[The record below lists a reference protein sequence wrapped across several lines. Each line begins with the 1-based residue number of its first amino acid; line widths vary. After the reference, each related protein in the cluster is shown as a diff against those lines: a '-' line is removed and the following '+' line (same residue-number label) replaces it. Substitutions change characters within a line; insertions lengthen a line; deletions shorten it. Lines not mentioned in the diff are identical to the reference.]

1 MEREIIVEDKKNNS
15 YKLILKVELDEDDEA
30 LLKKRFNLLAL
41 SPKLNNEQTEILET
55 LFGYYWYKNCE
66 INVLKQDE

>member
-1 MEREIIVEDKKNNS
+1 MGREIMVKDKKNDS

-30 LLKKRFNLLAL
+30 LLKKKFNLLAL
-41 SPKLNNEQTEILET
+41 SPKLSNEQTEVLET

-66 INVLKQDE
+66 INTITT

>member
-1 MEREIIVEDKKNNS
+1 MEREIIVENKKNNS
-15 YKLILKVELDEDDEA
+15 YKLILRVELDEDDEV

-41 SPKLNNEQTEILET
+41 SPRLSNEQTEILET

-66 INVLKQDE
+66 INILKQDE

>member
-1 MEREIIVEDKKNNS
+1 MEKEIVVKDKKNNS

-30 LLKKRFNLLAL
+30 LLRKRLNLLAL
-41 SPKLNNEQTEILET
+41 SPRLSNEQTEILET

-66 INVLKQDE
+66 INTITI